1 MNRPKNSF
9 RALSYTQQAQESLAA
24 TMSLSDIITSWADC
38 YKTPNIELQTSNFE
52 KISLET
58 KNQKKATDEQTDG
71 RTDGRTDWVTLS
83 LLELLIAAKKIGK
96 EDLEANPSGWYVC

>member
-52 KISLET
+52 KRTYSVTAAWGSMARWQNQRVSEET
-58 KNQKKATDEQTDG
+58 NSGNLLYVINKKQHRWAFF
-71 RTDGRTDWVTLS
+71 RLM
-83 LLELLIAAKKIGK
+83 
-96 EDLEANPSGWYVC
+96 